1 MLILPL
7 LQEQQGER
15 VIGDRGYDCNEL
27 IDKIARYGSD
37 RLPLAVA
44 AQELSAVT
52 SCLLLLSARSLVG
65 WNVERYPR
73 SGMCNGYL

>member
-27 IDKIARYGSD
+27 IDEIARYGSSYSL
-37 RLPLAVA
+37 R
-44 AQELSAVT
+44 T
-52 SCLLLLSARSLVG
+52 ARSKV
-65 WNVERYPR
+65 YIK
-73 SGMCNGYL
+73 

>member
-27 IDKIARYGSD
+27 IDKIAGSSYSP
-37 RLPLAVA
+37 R
-44 AQELSAVT
+44 T
-52 SCLLLLSARSLVG
+52 ARSKENMTNILIK
-65 WNVERYPR
+65 RDI
-73 SGMCNGYL
+73 